1 MKCDIY
7 KSDNKKGFY
16 VFIKSGV
23 SLDKYKNQNALRDFS
38 SPYLF
43 KTIEFDED
51 TPLIAADP
59 KVVKSA
65 IETKGFHIQ
74 SAGIKTDNVSSAGAA
89 IGGGILAASLG
100 FGIFGAAVAAIGS
113 ALIANAANKNNT
125 GDKSDDS

>member
-1 MKCDIY
+1 
-7 KSDNKKGFY
+7 
-16 VFIKSGV
+16 
-23 SLDKYKNQNALRDFS
+23 
-38 SPYLF
+38 
-43 KTIEFDED
+43 
-51 TPLIAADP
+51 

-113 ALIANAANKNNT
+113 AMIANAANKNNT